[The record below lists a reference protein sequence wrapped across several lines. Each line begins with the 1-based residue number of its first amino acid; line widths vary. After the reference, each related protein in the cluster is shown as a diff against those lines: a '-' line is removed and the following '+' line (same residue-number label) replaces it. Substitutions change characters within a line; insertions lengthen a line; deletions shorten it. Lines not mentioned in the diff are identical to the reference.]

1 MVSGE
6 KRKTLGNV
14 FASALR
20 ALQPA
25 VGMRA
30 CHRIFCC
37 RSSCL
42 RALSVCEPL
51 LCVGVV
57 LTVGASPAPGVWAVI
72 GIMSLP
78 SGKSWRAS
86 GAVSAAFSE
95 GVWMDVVTRLSGKSS
110 RASGSERLCP
120 TDERLLGASVDER
133 LLGASVGATLSGV
146 EPCKISLRTSS
157 VGEGLTVDMEANFP
171 NFLAASSGTASRRGT
186 KIFES
191 FTSSCRRAGCGQ
203 QIGHSPEVCGC
214 MKHSFGV

>member
-1 MVSGE
+1 MSTISPQTKKRSKCTSSSGCTILVLAGGAGALRIRALAHAWHGGRMVSGE

-57 LTVGASPAPGVWAVI
+57 VSRMYGCSHQLVREELASQWQRAA
-72 GIMSLP
+72 LP
-78 SGKSWRAS
+78 DRRWCCAGMPTNVVRWR
-86 GAVSAAFSE
+86 
-95 GVWMDVVTRLSGKSS
+95 R
-110 RASGSERLCP
+110 
-120 TDERLLGASVDER
+120 
-133 LLGASVGATLSGV
+133 
-146 EPCKISLRTSS
+146 
-157 VGEGLTVDMEANFP
+157 P
-171 NFLAASSGTASRRGT
+171 NRRNSRRNSGRHFWDLWDG
-186 KIFES
+186 KFPEFFS
-191 FTSSCRRAGCGQ
+191 RKL
-203 QIGHSPEVCGC
+203 GHCVKERY
-214 MKHSFGV
+214 KDF

>member
-1 MVSGE
+1 MRIRALAHAWHGGRMVSGE

-57 LTVGASPAPGVWAVI
+57 LTAGASPAPGVWAVI
-72 GIMSLP
+72 GIISPP
-78 SGKSWRAS
+78 SGKSRRAI
-86 GAVSAAFSE
+86 GAVSAASSE
-95 GVWMDVVTRLSGKSS
+95 GVWMNAVTSLSGKSS
-110 RASGSERLCP
+110 RASGSEQRCP
-120 TDERLLGASVDER
+120 TDERLLDAN
-133 LLGASVGATLSGV
+133 VGATLSGV
-146 EPCKISLRTSS
+146 ESCRISL
-157 VGEGLTVDMEANFP
+157 L
-171 NFLAASSGTASRRGT
+171 LA
-186 KIFES
+186 
-191 FTSSCRRAGCGQ
+191 
-203 QIGHSPEVCGC
+203 
-214 MKHSFGV
+214 